1 MRRFKTLTIITL
13 LAIISDTEI
22 IYSQDE
28 NNSGNNAAPKA
39 ELVTPVPK
47 AEPIIPNE
55 TVPRAE
61 IVIPKTY
68 PKAIPNLEYTEN
80 NQEKSKAILDYANFV
95 YSQKQWS
102 IANAYYLKFIEIS
115 PNDTSTPLAAYRL
128 AETYLKQKNTED
140 AKKAYL
146 KIVEKFSES
155 EYFGPASYR
164 LGSLAYSNENYKDAA
179 TFFNTAKKSLEKNSV
194 KLSAAYYY
202 ARSLS

>member
-1 MRRFKTLTIITL
+1 MRRFKTLTILIL
-13 LAIISDTEI
+13 LAIISEEEI

-28 NNSGNNAAPKA
+28 NNSGNNTAPKA

-55 TVPRAE
+55 TAPRAE

-80 NQEKSKAILDYANFV
+80 NEEKSKAILEYANFV

-140 AKKAYL
+140 AKSCLLYT
-146 KIVEKFSES
+146 SPS
-155 EYFGPASYR
+155 PR
-164 LGSLAYSNENYKDAA
+164 D
-179 TFFNTAKKSLEKNSV
+179 
-194 KLSAAYYY
+194 
-202 ARSLS
+202 